1 MENSLRQNKII
12 LLSGNNITKN
22 MTDTESEHKCFVC
35 VGRMW
40 EVEGDIF
47 LEKDEIH
54 ITSLT
59 HFCPKCNLSWYYN
72 SYAQTWEKLRS
83 LDNTGDWK

>member
-1 MENSLRQNKII
+1 
-12 LLSGNNITKN
+12 
-22 MTDTESEHKCFVC
+22 
-35 VGRMW
+35 MW